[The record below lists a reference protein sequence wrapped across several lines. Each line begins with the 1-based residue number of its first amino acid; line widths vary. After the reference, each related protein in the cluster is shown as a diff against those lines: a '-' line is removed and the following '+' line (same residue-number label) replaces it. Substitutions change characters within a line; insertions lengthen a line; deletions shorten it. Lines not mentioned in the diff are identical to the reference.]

1 MDQRPGRDPPPERC
15 EHALIELDATARL
28 SHGEIPRLEPEIRQR
43 LAHWRG
49 MLRREVPEAREILR
63 PGSNLGRIVRTPPPG
78 GSRLTSSSG
87 WPCWRSGLGSVPIE
101 QRLLPRTVGLGSAAG
116 RCRDRAVLR
125 SAGSF
130 PPSIPPRLSRTPSG
144 AWSPRVRRRTR
155 PAEARGGGGT
165 PRTS

>member
-1 MDQRPGRDPPPERC
+1 MDQRPGRDPPRERC

-78 GSRLTSSSG
+78 GSRLNEVDRKSTRLNSSHVEISY
-87 WPCWRSGLGSVPIE
+87 
-101 QRLLPRTVGLGSAAG
+101 
-116 RCRDRAVLR
+116 AV
-125 SAGSF
+125 F
-130 PPSIPPRLSRTPSG
+130 
-144 AWSPRVRRRTR
+144 
-155 PAEARGGGGT
+155 
-165 PRTS
+165 